1 MDTLEKAKTALHKAT
16 IARLNEIEGLVKVAL
31 ETENERE
38 FTYCIAQ
45 INNNSKIA
53 VENAIT
59 INHQHF
65 DNMTDETLAAIKEGV
80 DIKMY
85 EMGYGLLEMSD
96 IIRNLHREYM
106 ELD

>member
-1 MDTLEKAKTALHKAT
+1 
-16 IARLNEIEGLVKVAL
+16 
-31 ETENERE
+31 
-38 FTYCIAQ
+38 
-45 INNNSKIA
+45 
-53 VENAIT
+53 
-59 INHQHF
+59 
-65 DNMTDETLAAIKEGV
+65 MTDETLAAIKEGV